1 MKKQDY
7 ILIGILAIA
16 VIGLAFT
23 AFSFFG
29 SGQAVQVNTA
39 DSGAVK
45 SQSLTK
51 TSDGEVTIDI
61 TPKSFKNGNMYF
73 DVEFNT
79 HTVDLSPFDLK
90 KIAVLE
96 ADGKQIAPL
105 SAPALSGHHN
115 SGELVFNTGKELNRF
130 KIRINGIPDVKERTL
145 EWP

>member
-23 AFSFFG
+23 AFNFFG

-73 DVEFNT
+73 LWN
-79 HTVDLSPFDLK
+79 
-90 KIAVLE
+90 KI
-96 ADGKQIAPL
+96 
-105 SAPALSGHHN
+105 
-115 SGELVFNTGKELNRF
+115 
-130 KIRINGIPDVKERTL
+130 
-145 EWP
+145 